1 MTALAR
7 TRAAHD
13 EREAAAQH
21 KYIDNMV
28 RGRDRERG
36 RGRGRAG
43 ETKKTAGKMDYG
55 RVGI

>member
-21 KYIDNMV
+21 KYIDNVV
-28 RGRDRERG
+28 RGRDRE